1 MTSQNRDR
9 ELIACD
15 FVAEGA
21 QLMVT
26 LSAGLLA
33 SACAAD
39 PAAIEAGLWEIRQ
52 TLKATIASWREAVPR
67 MNDNGGAHG

>member
-1 MTSQNRDR
+1 MSSRDR

-21 QLMVT
+21 HLMVT

-39 PAAIEAGLWEIRQ
+39 PVAIEAGLWEMRQ
-52 TLKATIASWREAVPR
+52 TLKATIASWREAVPSLG
-67 MNDNGGAHG
+67 DDGGAHGR